1 MTAGKAALE
10 VIKSWGV
17 RQIFGIPAG
26 SLNSFMD
33 SMYGEDD
40 EIRFIQVR
48 HEEVGALA
56 ASMQVKF
63 SGNIGVVLGS
73 GGPGGTHLMNGL
85 YDAREDGIPVLAI
98 IGTRPFEEVNM
109 DGFQE
114 MNQNPVYADVSVYN
128 IRVAYPEQL
137 PKIIDEAIRRA
148 ISLGGP
154 ATVEVPVDFGWAE
167 IDADSW
173 YSSADAFEVYPNL
186 PLKEEKID
194 RAARLLNVAK
204 RPVIYAGV
212 GTRGAGDAVVALSE
226 KLKAPVVVTGKNFD
240 TFNFDFDALMG
251 SAGRV
256 AWKTGNESLDEADTI
271 LFAGSDF
278 PFAEKTG
285 LFRGKKF
292 IQIDTDAGKLGKRN
306 PVDVAVLGDA
316 GEAIRVLIDLV
327 DEKPESPWYRAN
339 LANAKNWRNYVNRL
353 ENKSDGPLQSY
364 QIFKAINKFADED
377 ALYSIDVGNTTQL
390 SVRHLHLTPKNLWRT
405 SPKFATMGNGL
416 PGTIAAKLEFPDRQ
430 VWDLVGDGAFSMV
443 NQDLVTMV
451 QHNLPSIHVVF
462 SNMQF
467 GFIKKAQ
474 ENTNKHD
481 FFGVDFFVPVDFA
494 KIADAQGAVGYT
506 IESINEI
513 DSVFEQAIADEKS
526 GKVVVIDCKIT
537 GEQPIPVED
546 LIIDS
551 EVFSKE
557 EIDDFTNRYEA
568 WDLKPFRHY
577 LEEEGLS
584 SKGTT
589 HFDV

>member
-306 PVDVAVLGDA
+306 PVDVAILGDA